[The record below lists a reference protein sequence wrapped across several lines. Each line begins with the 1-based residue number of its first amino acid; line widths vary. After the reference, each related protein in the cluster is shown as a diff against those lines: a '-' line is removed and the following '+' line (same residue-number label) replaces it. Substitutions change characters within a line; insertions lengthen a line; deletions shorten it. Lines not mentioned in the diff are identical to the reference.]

1 MNRPAPGVDVSG
13 GHGGTTARL
22 EDLHH
27 AATALENAARR
38 LDDAA
43 RGLATAARATW
54 AGDEA
59 LGTGRV
65 ARTSLAPLLAGAG
78 SPGETAEVLRAL
90 SRSLRAA
97 AAGYE
102 DAESTAARV
111 VRGLVGAGAAR
122 VGELPPLLAV
132 AVGWALAG
140 PTAAG
145 VGYAALRTH
154 QMTGRW
160 PAPTDLVRG
169 GAAEVLLHG
178 VASYLRGLRSG
189 FRPWTPTP
197 SGGAVRPVAVAL
209 GLRPVDVTPRLPGRE
224 LHGSEVPRDD
234 ADLLRLVGATYPSRL
249 ESGTGAPGAVSV
261 LRFDHPD
268 GTRSWA
274 VAIPGTQDGGVG
286 GSNPMDMGSNLR
298 LIAGLPDS
306 TSDLVTQALT
316 QAGALPDEPVLLA
329 GHSQGGMAAVAVAA
343 SAVATGRFAVTHVLT
358 AGSPVAGMS
367 APGVTMKHLEH
378 TTDAIPV
385 TDGWHV
391 PDTPERTTVAVDLQ
405 TSADPADRLASRDLV
420 ASHAIEGYV
429 RSAERVEEISATD
442 PSLSAWDTSEQRI
455 FGPEGTTVHLQ
466 QYQGARAPAPG
477 DLGPDGLPA
486 VPVVRPLSPA
496 ASAALGW

>member
-1 MNRPAPGVDVSG
+1 MNRPAPGVVVSG
-13 GHGGTTARL
+13 GYGGTTARL

-43 RGLATAARATW
+43 QKLAAAAHATW
-54 AGDEA
+54 LGDEA
-59 LGTGRV
+59 LGTGRA

-78 SPGETAEVLRAL
+78 APGETAEVLRSL

-102 DAESTAARV
+102 DAESTATRV
-111 VRGLVGAGAAR
+111 VRGLVGVGAAR

-132 AVGWALAG
+132 AVAWGITGPMVSSAGLAVVANFAL
-140 PTAAG
+140 
-145 VGYAALRTH
+145 
-154 QMTGRW
+154 TGRR
-160 PAPTDLVRG
+160 PDPTDLVRG

-209 GLRPVDVTPRLPGRE
+209 GLRSMAVTPRLPGRE
-224 LHGSEVPRDD
+224 LRGDEVPHDD
-234 ADLLRLVGATYPSRL
+234 ADLLRLVGATYPSGL
-249 ESGTGAPGAVSV
+249 EAGTGAPGAVSV

-274 VAIPGTQDGGVG
+274 VAIPGTQDAGVS

-316 QAGALPDEPVLLA
+316 QAGARPDEPVLLA

-343 SAVATGRFAVTHVLT
+343 SAVATGSFAVTHVLT
-358 AGSPVAGMS
+358 AGSPVAGMA

-391 PDTPERTTVAVDLQ
+391 PDTPERTTVAVDLR

-420 ASHAIEGYV
+420 ASHAIDGYV
-429 RSAERVEEISATD
+429 RSAERVEELSASD

-455 FGPEGTTVHLQ
+455 FGPAGTTVHLQ
-466 QYQGARAPAPG
+466 QYQGVRAPAAGEVAPG
-477 DLGPDGLPA
+477 GLPP

-496 ASAALGW
+496 ESAALGW